1 MAAPGGGLNRRHFL
15 GGAAALGAAGLL
27 GVTTLGSPFG
37 RGEKTVSFWHLFSG
51 GDGERLASM
60 LDDFAAAGTGID
72 VEPLTLY
79 WGPPYYTK
87 LALAAAGNRP
97 PDVAAFHA
105 SRLGAYAPQG
115 LLTPLEPELLARH
128 GITEDKFLPEV
139 WKRGQFEGRQYL
151 IPLDTHPLVLYYNT
165 DLAKKADLMDGDRL
179 RELNSAEDLLGAFEA
194 MKRTTGKQ
202 GVSFEV
208 RGVMLWRIWTT
219 FYGQL
224 GGRPMFTPDGTQLT
238 LDDDKAEEAVA
249 FMTEFTQ
256 GRKVAAADLDYAANV
271 AFFQNGTTGFMLNG
285 AWEVPT
291 LNDAKMPYDIAPIP
305 PVLGRAANW
314 ADSHSFAIPASTT
327 RTPERMDAALTFVAG
342 MLERGQ
348 MWAEGGHVPAF
359 QPVVRST
366 AYQRLEP
373 QSHYVQAAENAV
385 YGPTV
390 WFGGAGSELENE
402 AFAAFQSSLTGSSDP
417 RGAVRQ
423 FRAAMEEFLDKPSPV
438 VSS

>member
-1 MAAPGGGLNRRHFL
+1 
-15 GGAAALGAAGLL
+15 
-27 GVTTLGSPFG
+27 
-37 RGEKTVSFWHLFSG
+37 
-51 GDGERLASM
+51 
-60 LDDFAAAGTGID
+60 
-72 VEPLTLY
+72 
-79 WGPPYYTK
+79 
-87 LALAAAGNRP
+87 
-97 PDVAAFHA
+97 
-105 SRLGAYAPQG
+105 
-115 LLTPLEPELLARH
+115 
-128 GITEDKFLPEV
+128 
-139 WKRGQFEGRQYL
+139 
-151 IPLDTHPLVLYYNT
+151 
-165 DLAKKADLMDGDRL
+165 
-179 RELNSAEDLLGAFEA
+179 
-194 MKRTTGKQ
+194 
-202 GVSFEV
+202 
-208 RGVMLWRIWTT
+208 
-219 FYGQL
+219 
-224 GGRPMFTPDGTQLT
+224 
-238 LDDDKAEEAVA
+238 
-249 FMTEFTQ
+249 
-256 GRKVAAADLDYAANV
+256 
-271 AFFQNGTTGFMLNG
+271 
-285 AWEVPT
+285 
-291 LNDAKMPYDIAPIP
+291 
-305 PVLGRAANW
+305 VLGRAANW